1 MSNSTHFLD
10 LFFYPR
16 NVAVVGAS
24 RSQRSNNYYL
34 AENMVRLGFPGKVFP
49 VNPNATEILGLKA
62 YPNIGSIEDEVDLAV
77 ISVPARMTLG
87 IVRECVA
94 KKVKGITIVA
104 GGFSEIGTDGRKT
117 QDEILSLL
125 RANGIRAIGPNALS
139 PVNSANSLI
148 VGFGPTTRKLPRGG
162 LSFIFQSGL
171 YQPRLNWLTF
181 DLNLRISKLI
191 DLGNK
196 MDINEVDALEY
207 LAQDEDTRVIA
218 LHMESIAGDAR
229 RFMQVLRETTPHKP
243 VIVLKSGRTAAGAKA
258 ASSHTAAIMKS
269 SDTVVDVALRQAGAI
284 RVHGLD
290 EFFDLA
296 KAFEYLPPLKGNRVA
311 IATFSG
317 GEGVLTTDAAEL
329 NGLAVAEPGAVTRQ
343 KLVKIFPP
351 WEIPLNPFDT
361 GVTGQ
366 LHGGVYVAREFIMAV
381 ADDPAVDCAAI
392 QIGGGPWVMG
402 QTDKEQKDG
411 TPKRNDNAATPFL
424 NLVARGKTV
433 VTWTV
438 DPGIKGGQ
446 IQQLEENGIPV
457 YPSAERAVRALGA
470 VWRYGGIKNPS

>member
-24 RSQRSNNYYL
+24 RSPRSNNYYL
-34 AENMVRLGFPGKVFP
+34 AENMVRLGFPGKVYP
-49 VNPNATEILGLKA
+49 VNPNATEILGLKS
-62 YPNIGSIEDEVDLAV
+62 YPNIGSIEDDIDLAV
-77 ISVPARMTLG
+77 ISVPARMTLD

-104 GGFSEIGTDGRKT
+104 GGFSETGTDGRKT
-117 QDEILSLL
+117 QDEILGLL

-148 VGFGPTTRKLPRGG
+148 IGFAPTARKLPQGG

-171 YQPRLNWLTF
+171 YQPRLNWLAF

-229 RFMQVLRETTPHKP
+229 RFMKVLRETTPHKP

-269 SDTVVDVALRQAGAI
+269 SDTVVDAALRQAGAI

-343 KLVKIFPP
+343 MLVKIFPP

-366 LHGGVYVAREFIMAV
+366 LHSGVDVAGEFIMAV

-392 QIGGGPWVMG
+392 QIGGGPWLTG
-402 QTDKEQKDG
+402 QTDKEKKEG
-411 TPKRNDNAATPFL
+411 ASKRNDNAITPFL

-438 DPGIKGGQ
+438 DPGNKGGQ
-446 IQQLEENGIPV
+446 TQQLEENGIPV

-470 VWRYGGIKNPS
+470 VWRYGRIKNSS

>member
-1 MSNSTHFLD
+1 MSSTTHFLD

-24 RSQRSNNYYL
+24 RNQRSNNYYL
-34 AENMVRLGFPGKVFP
+34 AENMIRLGFPGTVYP
-49 VNPNATEILGLKA
+49 VNPNATEILGRKA
-62 YPNIGSIEDEVDLAV
+62 YPTIRSIKDDIDLAV
-77 ISVPARMTLG
+77 ISVPARMTLDV
-87 IVRECVA
+87 VRECVA

-125 RANGIRAIGPNALS
+125 RESGIRAIGPNALS

-148 VGFGPTTRKLPRGG
+148 IGFMPSTRKLPQGG

-269 SDTVVDVALRQAGAI
+269 SDTVVDAALRQAGAI
-284 RVHGLD
+284 RVQGLD

-311 IATFSG
+311 IAAFSG

-329 NGLAVAEPGAVTRQ
+329 NGLTVAMPGAVTRQ
-343 KLVKIFPP
+343 RLDKISPP

-366 LHGGVYVAREFIMAV
+366 FHSGVDVAGEFIRAV
-381 ADDPAVDCAAI
+381 ANDTAVDCAAI
-392 QIGGGPWVMG
+392 QIGGGP
-402 QTDKEQKDG
+402 QRTEKTDKTQKDT
-411 TPKRNDNAATPFL
+411 TPGRNDNFAAPYL
-424 NLVARGKTV
+424 DLLSRGKTA

-438 DPGIKGGQ
+438 DPGNKGELL
-446 IQQLEENGIPV
+446 QQLEENGIPV
-457 YPSAERAVRALGA
+457 YPSAERAIRALGA
-470 VWRYGGIKNPS
+470 VWRYWGVKKSR